1 MAGDA
6 NAGLLSLQA
15 EVEAEGKRAL
25 LDEFIGAGRFVLL
38 AQGADPATALSP
50 AAKAMWGALDGVS
63 VSLGST
69 YGDVTGAY
77 QAWFERLNARVVLV
91 RPDFQIFGTASEAEG
106 AEQLVRAL
114 GEQLGLK
121 GIPQTVQPISKAQ
134 PA

>member
-1 MAGDA
+1 
-6 NAGLLSLQA
+6 
-15 EVEAEGKRAL
+15 
-25 LDEFIGAGRFVLL
+25 
-38 AQGADPATALSP
+38 
-50 AAKAMWGALDGVS
+50 MWGALDGVS